1 MVQLMKI
8 ILFIILAIVLGSC
21 GDKNGNYDASGTFE
35 ATEIMVSAESSGKIL
50 ELNLRE
56 GEHLQ
61 KDQVVGAI
69 DSIQVY
75 LHKKQLEHSI
85 GALRSRRPE
94 IDKQIAVLEQQIAT
108 QENEKARVERLLV
121 ANAANA
127 KQLDDIMAQLAMLK
141 KQLAAQ
147 QSSLSI
153 ASKGIEEDAGTLRI
167 QVEQADDL
175 LKKCRIVN
183 PVEGTVLVKY
193 ARAGEMAVPGKS
205 LYKIA
210 NMETLIFRAYITSG
224 QLTMLKPGQK
234 VRVFSDFGDTTRE
247 YPGVVEWISEKS
259 EFTPKT
265 IQTQDERANLVY
277 AVKIAV
283 KNDGYLKIGMYGQV
297 DLQTEK

>member
-1 MVQLMKI
+1 MKAMY
-8 ILFIILAIVLGSC
+8 LVLVAAVLGACSQS
-21 GDKNGNYDASGTFE
+21 NGNYDASGTFE
-35 ATEIMVSAESSGKIL
+35 ATEIMVSAESSGKITA
-50 ELNLRE
+50 LNLRE

-75 LHKKQLEHSI
+75 LRKKQLQHSI
-85 GALRSRRPE
+85 RALLSRHPE
-94 IDKQIAVLEQQIAT
+94 IRKQIAVLGQQIAT
-108 QENEKARVERLLV
+108 QKNEKVRVEKLV
-121 ANAANA
+121 AANAANR
-127 KQLDDIMAQLAMLK
+127 KQLDDINAQLAVLE

-147 QSSLSI
+147 QSTLSI
-153 ASKGIEEDAGTLRI
+153 TSKGIDEDAATLEI
-167 QVEQADDL
+167 QVQQADDL

-193 ARAGEMAVPGKS
+193 AEAGEMAVPGKS

-210 NMETLIFRAYITSG
+210 NLDTLIFRAYITSG
-224 QLTMLKPGQK
+224 QLTLLKPGQT

-297 DLQTEK
+297 DLQAEK

>member
-1 MVQLMKI
+1 MRAMYLVLV
-8 ILFIILAIVLGSC
+8 AAVLGACSQS
-21 GDKNGNYDASGTFE
+21 NGNYDASGTFE
-35 ATEIMVSAESSGKIL
+35 ATEIMVSAESSGKITA
-50 ELNLRE
+50 LNLRE

-75 LHKKQLEHSI
+75 LRKKQLQHSI
-85 GALRSRRPE
+85 RALLSRHPE
-94 IDKQIAVLEQQIAT
+94 IRKQIAVLGQQIAT
-108 QENEKARVERLLV
+108 QKNEKVRVEKLV
-121 ANAANA
+121 AANA
-127 KQLDDIMAQLAMLK
+127 VNRKQLDDIEAQLAVLE

-147 QSSLSI
+147 QSTLSI
-153 ASKGIEEDAGTLRI
+153 TSKGIDEDAATLEI
-167 QVEQADDL
+167 QVQQADDL

-193 ARAGEMAVPGKS
+193 AEAGEMAVPGKS

-210 NMETLIFRAYITSG
+210 NLDTLIFRAYITSG
-224 QLTMLKPGQK
+224 QLTLLKQGQT

-297 DLQTEK
+297 KLQADK

>member
-1 MVQLMKI
+1 MKAMY
-8 ILFIILAIVLGSC
+8 LVLVAAVLGACSQS
-21 GDKNGNYDASGTFE
+21 NGNYDASGTFE
-35 ATEIMVSAESSGKIL
+35 ATEIMVSAESSGKITA
-50 ELNLRE
+50 LNLRE

-75 LHKKQLEHSI
+75 LRKKQLQHSI
-85 GALRSRRPE
+85 RALLSRHPE
-94 IDKQIAVLEQQIAT
+94 IRKQIAVLGQQIAT
-108 QENEKARVERLLV
+108 QKNEKVRVEKLV
-121 ANAANA
+121 AANAANR
-127 KQLDDIMAQLAMLK
+127 KQLDDINAQLAVLE

-147 QSSLSI
+147 QSTLSI
-153 ASKGIEEDAGTLRI
+153 TSKGIDEDAATLEI
-167 QVEQADDL
+167 QVQQADDL

-193 ARAGEMAVPGKS
+193 AEAGEMAVPGKS

-210 NMETLIFRAYITSG
+210 NLDTLIFRAYITSG
-224 QLTMLKPGQK
+224 QLTLLKPGQT

-297 DLQTEK
+297 KLQADK